1 MKKYSV
7 LKLTFVLI
15 LLLLPLA
22 CQKSTNVPTRTVRI
36 AIGDSL
42 SPYVI
47 AKDKSGFEYEIVKEA
62 FLNAGY
68 VISPV
73 FVEYAQVP
81 YMLLDGKVD
90 AAMTQKIGAARISN
104 ASDVYITYHDYAI
117 TKKSRNLKI
126 RSVDDLK
133 NLRISA
139 FQNADNVLGPEFKA
153 VAKDN
158 PKYSEVAE
166 QYQQNIQ
173 LYKGMVDVV
182 ISDKKIFD
190 YYAKQPIVTA
200 FGDKDTAV
208 VYHDIFPPT
217 PYRITFRQSNV
228 RDAFNKGLRELKNSG
243 RYQQI
248 IDSYSSK

>member
-7 LKLTFVLI
+7 LKLIFVSM

-22 CQKSTNVPTRTVRI
+22 CQKNTNVPSRTVKI

-42 SPYVI
+42 APYVI
-47 AKDKSGFEYEIVKEA
+47 AKKKTGPEYEIVKEA

-68 VISPV
+68 AISPV
-73 FVEYAQVP
+73 FVEYSQVP
-81 YMLLDGKVD
+81 HMLFEGKVD

-104 ASDVYITYHDYAI
+104 ASDVYITYHNYAI

-126 RSVDDLK
+126 NSIEDLK
-133 NLRISA
+133 NLRVSA
-139 FQNADNVLGPEFKA
+139 FQNADNVLGPEFEA
-153 VAKDN
+153 VTEDN
-158 PKYSEVAE
+158 PKYKEVAE

-182 ISDKKIFD
+182 IADRNIFD
-190 YYAKQPIVTA
+190 YYSTQPVVTA
-200 FGDKDTAV
+200 FGEKDTAV
-208 VYHDIFPPT
+208 DYHNIFQPT
-217 PYRITFRQSNV
+217 EYRITFRKSNV

-248 IDSYSSK
+248 LDSYNLE